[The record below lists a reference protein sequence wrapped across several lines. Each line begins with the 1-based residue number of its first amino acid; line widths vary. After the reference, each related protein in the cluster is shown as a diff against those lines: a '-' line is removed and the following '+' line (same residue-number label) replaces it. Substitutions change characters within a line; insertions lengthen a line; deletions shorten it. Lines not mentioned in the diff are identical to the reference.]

1 MKPSFTVSSQANHYI
16 QQFIN
21 DIESNEDLS
30 AKTLTQYASDLRHLA
45 DWYEG
50 SWHRHQAKEVY
61 FAPKEMTTPTLIH
74 YREYMQKVRSLK
86 PKTINR
92 RLNTLKRF
100 FEWAVQKQMVS
111 LDVAKPLKLVPEET
125 TSPRHMTDQEEASL
139 ITAVQN
145 YGTTRDYNLVL
156 LMLHTGLRT
165 MEVCRLV
172 KSDITIGKR
181 SGRLLVRSGK
191 RNKQREVPLNAT
203 IRRALE
209 AYRPTIKSD
218 DDPLFPSNKTG
229 RHMGERALRHLIL
242 KYMKLA
248 NIEDISP
255 HDLRHRFG
263 YVMSER
269 TPLHRLAQ
277 IMGHD
282 SLNTTMV
289 YVRATRSD
297 LQGEVEK
304 IAWQ

>member
-1 MKPSFTVSSQANHYI
+1 M
-16 QQFIN
+16 
-21 DIESNEDLS
+21 
-30 AKTLTQYASDLRHLA
+30 A

-50 SWHRHQAKEVY
+50 SWHRHQEEEVY
-61 FAPKEMTTPTLIH
+61 FASNEMTTPTLIH
-74 YREYMQKVRSLK
+74 YREYMQKIRSLK

-92 RLNTLKRF
+92 RLNTLKRY
-100 FEWAVQKQMVS
+100 FEWATQKQIVS
-111 LDVAKPLKLVPEET
+111 LDVSKPLKLVPEET
-125 TSPRHMTDQEEASL
+125 TSPRHMTDRKEASL
-139 ITAVQN
+139 VTAVQN
-145 YGTTRDYNLVL
+145 HGTTRDYNLVL

-165 MEVCRLV
+165 MGVCCLV
-172 KSDITIGKR
+172 KSDINIGKR

-209 AYRPTIKSD
+209 AYCPMTKSD

-229 RHMGERALRHLIL
+229 GHMGERALRHLIL
-242 KYMKLA
+242 KYMKLV

-255 HDLRHRFG
+255 HGLRHRFG

-269 TPLHRLAQ
+269 TPLHRLVQ

-282 SLNTTMV
+282 SLNTLMV

>member
-1 MKPSFTVSSQANHYI
+1 MRPSFNVSSQANNYI

-21 DIESNEDLS
+21 DLKLNEDLS
-30 AKTLTQYASDLRHLA
+30 AKTLIQYASDLRHLA

-50 SWHRHQAKEVY
+50 SWHRHQEKEIR
-61 FAPKEMTTPTLIH
+61 FAPNEMTTPTLIH
-74 YREYMQKVRSLK
+74 YREYMQKIRSLK

-100 FEWAVQKQMVS
+100 FEWAFQKKMVS
-111 LDVAKPLKLVPEET
+111 LNVAKPLKLVPEET
-125 TSPRHMTDQEEASL
+125 TSPRHMTDQEETSL

-145 YGTTRDYNLVL
+145 SGTTRDYNLIL

-165 MEVCRLV
+165 MEVCRLI
-172 KSDITIGKR
+172 KSDIKIGKR
-181 SGRLLVRSGK
+181 SGRLLIRSGK

-203 IRRALE
+203 VRQALE
-209 AYRPTIKSD
+209 VYLSTVKD
-218 DDPLFPSNKTG
+218 DHDPLFPSKKTG
-229 RHMGERALRHLIL
+229 GHMGERALRHLIL
-242 KYMKLA
+242 KYIKLA
-248 NIEDISP
+248 NLVDFSP

-297 LQGEVEK
+297 LQAEVEK